1 MKIYSAVSGPL
12 KVNTYFIVNEQTKEG
27 FVIDAGA
34 NYHLVEEAQ
43 KKFDIKIVAVLLT
56 HAHFDHSRCSLKL
69 QEMGI
74 KIYLSKLDTP
84 KIYNGGHLGG
94 KNFPEFTPDYTFE
107 DGEVLSICG
116 IEVKIMITPG
126 HTDGSACFI
135 IENNIL
141 VKYNGASENV
151 IIPSSVKVVGEKAF
165 YENNF
170 VKSITFENGSQVTEI
185 GLSAFSFCQNLQSI
199 CLPNSI

>member
-12 KVNTYFIVNEQTKEG
+12 KVNTYFIVNEQTKEA

-43 KKFDIKIVAVLLT
+43 KKFNIKVVAVLLT
-56 HAHFDHSRCSLKL
+56 HAHFDHSRCCLKL

-84 KIYNGGHLGG
+84 KLYDGGHLGG
-94 KNFPEFTPDYTFE
+94 KNFPEFTPDYTFI
-107 DGEVLSICG
+107 DNEVISICG
-116 IEVKIMITPG
+116 INVKVLITPG

-135 IENNIL
+135 IENNIFSGDTL
-141 VKYNGASENV
+141 LFESVGRTDMLGGNPQAIESSIFRLYNLIGDYNV
-151 IIPSSVKVVGEKAF
+151 YSGHGQPTTLSHERV
-165 YENNF
+165 NNPF
-170 VKSITFENGSQVTEI
+170 FRQV
-185 GLSAFSFCQNLQSI
+185 
-199 CLPNSI
+199 